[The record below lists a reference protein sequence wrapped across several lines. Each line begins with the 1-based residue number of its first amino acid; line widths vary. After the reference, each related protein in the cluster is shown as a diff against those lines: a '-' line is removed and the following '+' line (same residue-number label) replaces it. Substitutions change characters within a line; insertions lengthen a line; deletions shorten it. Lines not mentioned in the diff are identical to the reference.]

1 MINSYNS
8 GVRVTLE
15 GFSSLLIL
23 RGKELNLSNG
33 TSGDPPALP
42 GGFLIN
48 KIVWIIFLFFSKDRA
63 DVFKKVRIELLLIH
77 NLPT

>member
-42 GGFLIN
+42 GGFFN
-48 KIVWIIFLFFSKDRA
+48 K
-63 DVFKKVRIELLLIH
+63 
-77 NLPT
+77 